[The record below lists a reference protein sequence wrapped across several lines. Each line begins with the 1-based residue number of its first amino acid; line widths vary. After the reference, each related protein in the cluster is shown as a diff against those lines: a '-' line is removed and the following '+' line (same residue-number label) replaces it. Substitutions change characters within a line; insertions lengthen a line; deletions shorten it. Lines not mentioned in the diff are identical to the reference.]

1 MNENFET
8 LFENSKYSQDL
19 KKGQIV
25 QANVIDITSDHAIL
39 NAGLKSESAVSIG
52 QFKNLDG
59 EIEIN
64 IGDTVDVSL
73 EDIEDG
79 EGQTKLSRQ
88 KAKNETTW
96 KEIITALE
104 ENSIINGLI
113 KSRVKGGF
121 TVLIGQINAFLP
133 GSLVDVRPVRDTQYL
148 EGTNSEFK
156 VIKAE
161 KKSNNIVLSRKAAI
175 QGDDIESKTELIE
188 KINEGDIVEGI
199 VKNLTDYGAFIDLG
213 GIDGL
218 LHITDISWKKIK
230 HPSQQL
236 SIADK
241 LKVKVL
247 ALDKE
252 KQRVS
257 LGLKQLD
264 QDPWDKIIEEFD
276 IGHRMTC
283 GISNITDYGLFVE
296 IKDGIEGLVHVSEID
311 WTNNNPNPHKIAKVG
326 DEVEVMILDIDSEKR
341 RISLGIKQTLSNPWE
356 NFSQKFSINEKIKGT
371 IKSITDFGLFI
382 GLPGDIDGL
391 VHVSDITWNNEEIIN
406 LGNYKKGTEV
416 ETVILTIDPKR
427 QRISLG
433 IKQLEDDPFAAF
445 MTENKKG
452 TIINGVADEIDENN
466 ALVLINDNIKGL
478 INISEISEEN
488 IQDLR
493 SVLKGGDKIE
503 AIIIGFDKKNRVAKL
518 SIKAKEATEERE
530 ALETYKADESESIA
544 KTSLGD
550 LLKSKF
556 TKKDNKEK

>member
-52 QFKNLDG
+52 QFKDLDG
-59 EIEIN
+59 ELEIK

-96 KEIITALE
+96 KEIISALE
-104 ENSIINGLI
+104 ENSIINGFI

-161 KKSNNIVLSRKAAI
+161 KRSNNIVLSRKAAI
-175 QGDDIESKTELIE
+175 QGDNFESKSELIE
-188 KINEGDIVEGI
+188 KINEGDVIEGI

-252 KQRVS
+252 KHRVS

-264 QDPWDKIIEEFD
+264 QDPWDKIIEEFE
-276 IGHRMTC
+276 IGHRMSC

-326 DEVEVMILDIDSEKR
+326 EEVEVMILDIDSEKR
-341 RISLGIKQTLSNPWE
+341 RISLGIKQCLPNPWE
-356 NFSQKFSINEKIKGT
+356 DFSQKFSINEKIKGT
-371 IKSITDFGLFI
+371 IKSITDFGIFI
-382 GLPGDIDGL
+382 GLPGNIDGL
-391 VHVSDITWNNEEIIN
+391 IHVSDITWDNEEIIN
-406 LGNYKKGTEV
+406 LANYKKGTEL
-416 ETVILTIDPKR
+416 EAVILTIDSKR

-433 IKQLEDDPFAAF
+433 IKQLEDDPFAIF
-445 MTENKKG
+445 MTNNKKG
-452 TIINGVADEIDENN
+452 KIINGVAGEIDENN
-466 ALVLINDNIKGL
+466 ALVLIKNNIKGL
-478 INISEISEEN
+478 INISEVSEEN
-488 IQDLR
+488 IHDLR
-493 SVLKGGDKIE
+493 SVLKSGDKIE
-503 AIIIGFDKKNRVAKL
+503 AIIIGFDKKNRTVKL

-556 TKKDNKEK
+556 TKKDEG

>member
-8 LFENSKYSQDL
+8 LFENSKYSQNL

-25 QANVIDITSDHAIL
+25 KADVIDITSDHAIL
-39 NAGLKSESAVSIG
+39 NAGLKSEAVVSIS
-52 QFKNLDG
+52 QFKDPEG
-59 EIEIN
+59 EIEIE
-64 IGDTVDVSL
+64 IGDTVEVTL

-79 EGQTKLSRQ
+79 EGTTKLSRQ
-88 KAKNETTW
+88 RAKNEATW
-96 KEIITALE
+96 NEIMNALE
-104 ENSIINGLI
+104 ENSIINGFI
-113 KSRVKGGF
+113 KNRVKGGF

-133 GSLVDVRPVRDTQYL
+133 GSLVDIRPVRDTQYL

-161 KKSNNIVLSRKAAI
+161 KKANNIVLSRKAAI
-175 QGDDIESKTELIE
+175 QGDNIESKSELIE
-188 KINEGDIVEGI
+188 KINEGDVIEGI

-230 HPSQQL
+230 HPSQEL

-241 LKVKVL
+241 VKVKVL
-247 ALDKE
+247 SLDKE

-264 QDPWDKIIEEFD
+264 QDPWDKIIEEFST
-276 IGHRMTC
+276 GEKMTC
-283 GISNITDYGLFVE
+283 SISNITDYGLFVE
-296 IKDGIEGLVHVSEID
+296 IKEGIEGLVHVSEID
-311 WTNNNPNPHKIAKVG
+311 WTNNNPNPHKIAKIG

-341 RISLGIKQTLSNPWE
+341 RVSLGIKQCLKNPWE
-356 NFSQKFSINEKIKGT
+356 DFSKDFSINEKIKGT

-382 GLPGDIDGL
+382 GLDGNIDGL
-391 VHVSDITWNNEEIIN
+391 IHISDISWDSEDNIN
-406 LGNYKKGTEV
+406 LGDYKKGTEI
-416 ETVILTIDPKR
+416 ETVILSIDPQR

-433 IKQLEDDPFAAF
+433 IKQLQDDPFANF
-445 MTENKKG
+445 MAENKRGKLV
-452 TIINGVADEIDENN
+452 NGVTGEIDESN
-466 ALVLINDNIKGL
+466 ALVLIAENIRGL
-478 INISEISEEN
+478 LNISEISQEN

-493 SVLKGGDKIE
+493 TVLKTGDQIE
-503 AIIIGFDKKNRVAKL
+503 AVIIGFDKKNRTVKL
-518 SIKAKEATEERE
+518 SIKAKEETEERE
-530 ALETYKADESESIA
+530 ALKNYKADESESIA

-556 TKKDNKEK
+556 TKNEENE

>member
-8 LFENSKYSQDL
+8 LFENSKYSQVL

-25 QANVIDITSDHAIL
+25 QADVIDITSDHAIL
-39 NAGLKSESAVSIG
+39 NAGLKSESAVSIS
-52 QFKNLDG
+52 QFKNQEG
-59 EIEIN
+59 EIEIK
-64 IGDTVDVSL
+64 IGDIVEVSL
-73 EDIEDG
+73 EEIEDG

-88 KAKNETTW
+88 RAKNEATW
-96 KEIITALE
+96 KEILNAFE
-104 ENSIINGLI
+104 DNSIINGYI
-113 KSRVKGGF
+113 KNRVKGGF
-121 TVLIGQINAFLP
+121 TVLIDQINAFLP
-133 GSLVDVRPVRDTQYL
+133 GSLVDIRPVRDTQYL

-161 KKSNNIVLSRKAAI
+161 RKTNNIVVSRKAAI
-175 QGDDIESKTELIE
+175 QGDNVESKAELIE
-188 KINEGDIVEGI
+188 KINEGEVLEGI

-230 HPSQQL
+230 HPSQEL

-252 KQRVS
+252 KHRVS

-264 QDPWDKIIEEFD
+264 QDPWDKIVEEFE
-276 IGHRMTC
+276 IGDKKTC
-283 GISNITDYGLFVE
+283 SISNITDYGLFVE

-311 WTNNNPNPHKIAKVG
+311 WTNNNPNPHKIAKIG

-341 RISLGIKQTLSNPWE
+341 RVSLGIKQCLPNPWE
-356 NFSQKFSINEKIKGT
+356 DFSQNFSVNEKIKGT
-371 IKSITDFGLFI
+371 IKSITDFGIFI
-382 GLPGDIDGL
+382 GLQGNIDGL
-391 VHVSDITWNNEEIIN
+391 IHVSDISWESEETVN
-406 LGNYKKGTEV
+406 LGDYKKGTEI
-416 ETVILTIDPKR
+416 EAVILTIDPKR

-433 IKQLEDDPFAAF
+433 IKQIQDDPFAIF
-445 MTENKKG
+445 MVNHKKG
-452 TIINGVADEIDENN
+452 KIVNGVTSEIDENN
-466 ALVLINDNIKGL
+466 ALVLIDEHIKGL
-478 INISEISEEN
+478 LNIAEVSQESP
-488 IQDLR
+488 QDLR
-493 SVLKGGDKIE
+493 SVFKNGDEIE
-503 AIIIGFDKKNRVAKL
+503 AIIIGFDKKNRTVKL
-518 SIKAKEATEERE
+518 SIKAKEETEERE

-556 TKKDNKEK
+556 TKKDEG